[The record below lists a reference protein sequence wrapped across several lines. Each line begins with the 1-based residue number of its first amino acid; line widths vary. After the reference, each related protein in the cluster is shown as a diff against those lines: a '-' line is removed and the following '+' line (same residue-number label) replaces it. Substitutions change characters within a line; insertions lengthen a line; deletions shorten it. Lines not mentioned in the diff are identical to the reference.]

1 MNKIKLF
8 FSDRVLKYLVFLLF
22 AIGVLYR
29 VILWWMNRG
38 MYIDEANLARNIYE
52 RNFLGLTRPLSYE
65 QFAPPFFLFIT
76 KINTILFGSD
86 EKVFR
91 LFALISGVAAIFLF
105 VKIARQFISLK
116 AIWYP
121 LALFATGAIYLRYS
135 TEFKQYS
142 SDAFISLLVVY
153 TATRLSINTAKPIL
167 FLMVWILLG
176 SLAIWLS
183 MPSVFI
189 LAGVGA
195 YYFAEIIRTKTYK
208 QSYLLIFIVLIWLLQ
223 FGYYYFAILQP
234 QSQSNYLQQFHHWYF
249 LDAFPESFNAF
260 KSHNGLLLKGL
271 FEAMSGKLLLSLI
284 LNIILYVT
292 GVYYTIKANRNLL
305 FLLFFPII
313 LTLAASAL
321 KAYSLMDRLMLFYFP
336 LGLLLLGKGLDFFM
350 QKVNAVVI
358 KIPVI
363 LLCVFTVFKFNKIS
377 YLTTKPLNLEAV
389 DDCLD
394 FLLTQNITAQNL
406 YIHNLASGGY
416 VYYTEIHPNKTKWK
430 SLANAHFLNWD
441 ADYTQLLANEKSAV
455 LTTSMGQDVKE
466 KVWDKIVISNT
477 ILATYDK
484 TDAKAM
490 VFEAKK

>member
-1 MNKIKLF
+1 MNKAKRLF
-8 FSDRVLKYLVFLLF
+8 SYRNLSYLVYFFILVG
-22 AIGVLYR
+22 IIYR
-29 VILWWMNRG
+29 LVLWWMNRG

-52 RNFLGLTRPLSYE
+52 RNFLGLTRPLIYE
-65 QFAPPFFLFIT
+65 QFAPPLFLFIT
-76 KINTILFGSD
+76 KINTILFGFD

-91 LFALISGVAAIFLF
+91 LFPLLSGIATLFLF
-105 VKIARQFISLK
+105 VKIAHQFITLKSL
-116 AIWYP
+116 WYP
-121 LALFATGAIYLRYS
+121 LVLLATGAIYLRYS

-153 TATRLSINTAKPIL
+153 TATRLSINTTKPIL

-208 QSYLLIFIVLIWLLQ
+208 LTYLLIFIALTWLLQ

-249 LDAFPESFNAF
+249 LDLLPESFNAF
-260 KSHNGLLLKGL
+260 KAHNGLLLKGL

-284 LNIILYVT
+284 LNIILYIT
-292 GVYYTIKANRNLL
+292 GIYYTVKINRNML
-305 FLLFFPII
+305 FLLFLPVI
-313 LTLAASAL
+313 LTLVASAL

-394 FLLTQNITAQNL
+394 FLLTQNITAHNL
-406 YIHNLASGGY
+406 YVHNLASGGY
-416 VYYTEIHPNKTKWK
+416 IYYTTIHPNKIKWK
-430 SLANAHFLNWD
+430 SLANANLLNWD
-441 ADYTQLLANEKSAV
+441 ADYTQLSVHEKSAV

-466 KVWDKIVISNT
+466 KVWDKIAISNT

-484 TDAKAM
+484 SDAKAM

>member
-8 FSDRVLKYLVFLLF
+8 FSDRVLKYLIFLLF

-52 RNFLGLTRPLSYE
+52 RNFSGLTRPLIYE
-65 QFAPPFFLFIT
+65 QFAPPIFLIFS
-76 KINTILFGSD
+76 KFNTLLLGYD

-91 LFALISGVAAIFLF
+91 LFPLISGIAALFLF
-105 VKIARQFISLK
+105 IKIARQFISLN

-142 SDAFISLLVVY
+142 SDSFISLLVVY
-153 TATRLSINTAKPIL
+153 TATRLSIKTTKPIL

-208 QSYLLIFIVLIWLLQ
+208 LTYLLIFIALTWLLQ

-234 QSQSNYLQQFHHWYF
+234 QSQSNYLQQFHQWYF
-249 LDAFPESFNAF
+249 LDLLPESFNAF

-284 LNIILYVT
+284 LNIVLYIT
-292 GVYYTIKANRNLL
+292 GVYYTFKTNKNLL
-305 FLLFFPII
+305 FLLLLPIL
-313 LTLAASAL
+313 LTFIASTL
-321 KAYSLMDRLMLFYFP
+321 KSYSLMDRLMLFYFP
-336 LGLLLLGKGLDFFM
+336 LGLLLLGKGLDFIM
-350 QKVNAVVI
+350 QKVNAIVI

-406 YIHNLASGGY
+406 YVHNLASGGY
-416 VYYTEIHPNKTKWK
+416 AYYTEIHPKKEKWIT
-430 SLANAHFLNWD
+430 LAKAHLLNWN
-441 ADYTQLLANEKSAV
+441 ADFANIPAVEKSAV
-455 LTTSMGQDVKE
+455 LTTSMGQEVHE
-466 KVWDKIVISNT
+466 KVWDKIASKDSIIN
-477 ILATYDK
+477 AFDK
-484 TDAKAM
+484 TDAKVI
-490 VFEAKK
+490 VFESKK